1 MRRKDGR
8 NQEIMLQPRE
18 CDAEETLVPLFLLG
32 GSRTHPWTQASR
44 RRENREREGRRPQ
57 QRPTT
62 PSHSLTYTPHRHSP
76 TYPHPQ
82 LEQVD
87 GMPGG
92 SFAME
97 QETPVAAHHHH
108 HHHHA
113 HQPSLHAT
121 GFAPEQQQLQQQ
133 RPHAPPR
140 RPSSGLGHLQ
150 TGRNVSSSSKKNSYP
165 FTPVPSPS
173 AQFQHQRHHHQPMQ
187 DENAHPME
195 QSGGSS
201 VSSSSTS
208 SSSYYNG
215 GSSSSSSGKKPV
227 APRINVRL
235 MPQNSATAARVRQ
248 AGYNPKLELSTPLS
262 KRVGFFLGHLATKWS
277 DVPGIAS
284 LSLRLAASPTQQ
296 LEEHV
301 ALRSLG
307 AHFAAAK
314 RMDCATGAGGV
325 APSAV
330 LQLHYVL
337 RQDIMNEWHPEEN
350 SLFDAFAATGLDQ
363 LPASASTLSSAAVA
377 PPVVNAFVGQQVQAQ
392 PPLQQQQQQQ
402 QKRRKRVSLTTGDA
416 SNRNETFV
424 NAATLVISTPA
435 PTKFS
440 SSTPSSSSSSSSSFE
455 SSGDSSVS
463 QTGQPGSEKKRR
475 RIRPTLLPPGEV
487 VATSPSFLQAQCGIG
502 SFTSES
508 SRQSSFSNSGDDS
521 QQ

>member
-1 MRRKDGR
+1 
-8 NQEIMLQPRE
+8 
-18 CDAEETLVPLFLLG
+18 
-32 GSRTHPWTQASR
+32 
-44 RRENREREGRRPQ
+44 
-57 QRPTT
+57 
-62 PSHSLTYTPHRHSP
+62 
-76 TYPHPQ
+76 
-82 LEQVD
+82 
-87 GMPGG
+87 MPGG

-108 HHHHA
+108 HHPQ
-113 HQPSLHAT
+113 QPSLHTT

-133 RPHAPPR
+133 PPHAPPR

-150 TGRNVSSSSKKNSYP
+150 TARNVSSKKNAYP

-173 AQFQHQRHHHQPMQ
+173 AQFHQPMQ

-208 SSSYYNG
+208 SSSYHTG
-215 GSSSSSSGKKPV
+215 AGSSSSSGKKAV

-314 RMDCATGAGGV
+314 RTDAATGAGGV
-325 APSAV
+325 TPSAV

-337 RQDIMNEWHPEEN
+337 RQDMMNEWHPEEN

-363 LPASASTLSSAAVA
+363 LPGSILPSAAVV
-377 PPVVNAFVGQQVQAQ
+377 PPAVTAFVGQQVQAQ
-392 PPLQQQQQQQ
+392 PQLLQQ

-440 SSTPSSSSSSSSSFE
+440 SSSSSSSSSSFE

-463 QTGQPGSEKKRR
+463 QTGQPGSEKRRR